1 MVGMKVAG
9 LLLASACL
17 AAVIAGP
24 TRTTAS
30 RSRPEHPAALST
42 AGTPT
47 APAMNQAQ
55 RMRSVTAG
63 LRDELHAAAGCHTR
77 SAAYEHCVL
86 PALRHTAMGG
96 RTAAF
101 VLRTVINTTADPPCR
116 AYLLELGAA
125 NTAAS
130 EQAQWTIQ
138 QLYDRSRHDRR
149 RRAAK
154 LVRTA
159 AAMLTRAAAPRASKP
174 AHRCAM
180 CSPPDGH

>member
-1 MVGMKVAG
+1 MPCGSDRWSDKDNSVA
-9 LLLASACL
+9 L
-17 AAVIAGP
+17 AAGASGGP
-24 TRTTAS
+24 IDGGHADCAS
-30 RSRPEHPAALST
+30 HEP
-42 AGTPT
+42 
-47 APAMNQAQ
+47 AQ

-63 LRDELHAAAGCHTR
+63 LRDELHAAAACHTR

-125 NTAAS
+125 NSAAS